1 MLSTKGTLMRARS
14 LWFVR
19 FALPL
24 AILLALGDLHC
35 ALTGGSSHRTDGA
48 SAAAPMKPGHECCRP
63 STGAER
69 TAPAPADEAP
79 PCCGCQSIPSWTLPT
94 DASPAAAAPAAGVLA
109 VLTAAPSLPL
119 PLATW
124 TPSVLA
130 TGSPPTLLA
139 RRAHGLRAPP
149 TTV

>member
-19 FALPL
+19 FVLPL

-35 ALTGGSSHRTDGA
+35 ALTGGSSHRTSEA

-63 STGAER
+63 STDAAS
-69 TAPAPADEAP
+69 TPTSPADEAP
-79 PCCGCQSIPSWTLPT
+79 PCCGCKSIPAWTLPT
-94 DASPAAAAPAAGVLA
+94 DGSPVAAAPAASLLA
-109 VLTAAPSLPL
+109 VLIAVPSLPL

-124 TPSVLA
+124 TPSVPA
-130 TGSPPTLLA
+130 TASPPPLLA